1 MWSNVISIDKGFGR
15 EIEFILAKLQKI
27 RHLSFAVEESRDRVF
42 FYIASVC
49 EMQEEVEGQVRELL
63 QTVFLVFM
71 KLRFFLGALHNM
83 DLNHANCALICSLV
97 HFDSEYEKSIVSR
110 VLSETCDYAVDGLM
124 HFRLRP
130 LSENWEEL
138 AALATRLIASGGGGD
153 IYDIASF
160 ITGTDG
166 AKNRIALTDDS
177 LFNLTVRRPVE
188 VIDLFGQPE
197 FNLIS
202 AIIRERPCEIL
213 LKGAHLSAQMD
224 RALRHIARVTPDALI

>member
-97 HFDSEYEKSIVSR
+97 HFDSEYEKGIVSR

-166 AKNRIALTDDS
+166 AKKPHRS
-177 LFNLTVRRPVE
+177 HRRFP
-188 VIDLFGQPE
+188 FQSHRPSSRRGHRP
-197 FNLIS
+197 FRS
-202 AIIRERPCEIL
+202 ARVQS
-213 LKGAHLSAQMD
+213 H
-224 RALRHIARVTPDALI
+224 LRHHPRAPLRDTSERCAFVGTDG